1 MGRVP
6 SLSFFPLLFFLYL
19 TVVPWSAG
27 ASTRVL
33 YVLELTRGSHR
44 RFVQAQDE
52 MAGLERPRR
61 RPPPD
66 PVAVL
71 RGHRAAVNDA
81 CFHPSLPLLFSG

>member
-1 MGRVP
+1 
-6 SLSFFPLLFFLYL
+6 
-19 TVVPWSAG
+19 
-27 ASTRVL
+27 
-33 YVLELTRGSHR
+33 
-44 RFVQAQDE
+44 

-71 RGHRAAVNDA
+71 RGPRAAVNDA